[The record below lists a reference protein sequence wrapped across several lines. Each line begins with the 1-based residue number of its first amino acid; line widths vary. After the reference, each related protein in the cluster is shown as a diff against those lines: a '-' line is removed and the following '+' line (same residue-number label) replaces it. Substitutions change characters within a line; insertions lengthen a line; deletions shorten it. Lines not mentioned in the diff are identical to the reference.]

1 MKKITIF
8 SLLSAGLLFANNALA
23 GHGAWPPPPEAQIS
37 GSMSVLDTLAG
48 DTLDSVALDSGQ
60 TWTFMSALA
69 WPSTIPA
76 SVNST
81 TATQIFATQ
90 GWTINI
96 NETYNGATGEGAASL
111 SSIVGVDQV
120 GMNFDLIWSNGES
133 YNSLTQIWDVIFTDF
148 NATATL
154 SPVALGFSGTP
165 GSALSGG
172 SFDGMSLSMEF
183 VSTVPV
189 PAAVWLFGSGLIG
202 LLGVARKRRRAGT
215 SQQ

>member
-1 MKKITIF
+1 MKKITVF
-8 SLLSAGLLFANNALA
+8 SLLSAGLLFVNNALA

-37 GSMSVLDTLAG
+37 GNMSILDTLAG
-48 DTLDSVALDSGQ
+48 DTLGSVALDSAQ
-60 TWTFMSALA
+60 TWIFMSALG
-69 WPSTIPA
+69 WPDPTPA
-76 SVNST
+76 TVNST
-81 TATQIFATQ
+81 IDSQIFGTD
-90 GWTINI
+90 WSINI

-111 SSIVGVDQV
+111 SSTVSANQV

-133 YNSLTQIWDVIFTDF
+133 YNNLTQVWDVILTDF

-154 SPVALGFSGTP
+154 SPVALDFSGTP

-202 LLGVARKRRRAGT
+202 LIGVARKRRRTGT
-215 SQQ
+215 SQP